1 MKGYNESLKY
11 DNDLVNVRKLVSSI
25 EQLSVGFNYCHII

>member
-11 DNDLVNVRKLVSSI
+11 DKDLVNVRKLLSSI
-25 EQLSVGFNYCHII
+25 EQPLCGI